1 MESTV
6 KPKTMGQEINLL
18 KSIRRIE
25 PRNVALGLLLGCFLV
40 TFAYFSMTKFDTFR
54 FFMVN
59 SPSTENVATPA
70 GAFVQNM
77 VSVDSEQPDTGPSR
91 KESFSKDVPQIDLD
105 NEAQNVPTGG
115 ENRNISSINSN
126 NSSIISKI
134 DLISEESVES
144 TVQELDDSII
154 EVTKETTDAC
164 DKKHELC
171 STRNE
176 SASNKASTNTSI
188 SSTVPPSIDWK
199 LSDTTIENKSKTEI
213 KKQVPLC
220 DLSQRRIDKCE
231 IEGDVRIIGRN
242 ATVMWVPSPESDG
255 GPDYERKVWQIKPYP
270 RKEDPAAMSH
280 VRIVTVK
287 PTDGP
292 DDAPACMDHR
302 DVPAIVFSDRG
313 YTGNYFHD
321 FTDVLIPIFTTARR
335 FQGEV
340 EFLVTDFRIYWI
352 MKYLPIFKNLTKYD
366 LVDFDSDEQVRC
378 YKKAYI
384 GLTSHDDFGI
394 DPDRIPERYTLVDF
408 TRFMRTTYGLERDI
422 AEIPIQKT
430 LGRKPRLMIVA
441 RAKTRRFMNLDEIV
455 RAAEKLGFEVVATE
469 ATNELVKFSVVVNS
483 CDAIMGVH
491 GAGLTNM
498 VFLPINTVF
507 IQILPWGG
515 LEWVAGNYFKR
526 PVEKMKLKYLQYDIT
541 PEESTLI
548 DEYPRNHTVF
558 TDPASIRRQ
567 GWNAM
572 KEVFLDKQNVRLNIK
587 RFRPTLKKALKH
599 LNSEDS

>member
-1 MESTV
+1 MQSTV
-6 KPKTMGQEINLL
+6 KPKTMGQEISFL

-40 TFAYFSMTKFDTFR
+40 TFAYFSMTKFDTFH
-54 FFMVN
+54 FFIVN
-59 SPSTENVATPA
+59 SPSTENVATPS

-77 VSVDSEQPDTGPSR
+77 VSLDSEQPDTVPSR
-91 KESFSKDVPQIDLD
+91 KDNFSKDVPQIDLD
-105 NEAQNVPTGG
+105 NEVQNVPTEG
-115 ENRNISSINSN
+115 ENRNITSINSN
-126 NSSIISKI
+126 NSSVISKF

-144 TVQELDDSII
+144 TVQELDGSII
-154 EVTKETTDAC
+154 EETKETTDAC
-164 DKKHELC
+164 DKNHELC
-171 STRNE
+171 STGNE
-176 SASNKASTNTSI
+176 SAFNSSTNASI
-188 SSTVPPSIDWK
+188 STTVPPSIDSK
-199 LSDTTIENKSKTEI
+199 LSDTTVELKTEI

-292 DDAPACMDHR
+292 NDAPTCTDHR
-302 DVPAIVFSDRG
+302 DVPAVVFSDRG

-340 EFLVTDFRIYWI
+340 EFLITDFRIYWI

-366 LVDFDSDEQVRC
+366 LVDFDADEKVRC

-394 DPDRIPERYTLVDF
+394 DPERIPERYTLVDF

-430 LGRKPRLMIVA
+430 LGRKPRLLIVA

-469 ATNELVKFSVVVNS
+469 ATDELVRFSVVVNS
-483 CDAIMGVH
+483 CDVIMGVH

-498 VFLPINTVF
+498 VFLPINAVF

-526 PVEKMKLKYLQYDIT
+526 PVEKMKLKYLQYDIM

-548 DEYPRNHTVF
+548 EEYPRNHTVF

-567 GWNAM
+567 GWNAL
-572 KEVFLDKQNVRLNIK
+572 KEVFLDKQNVRLNMK

-599 LNSEDS
+599 LNSVDS

>member
-25 PRNVALGLLLGCFLV
+25 PRNVALGLLIGCFLV

-59 SPSTENVATPA
+59 SPSTENVATPS

-77 VSVDSEQPDTGPSR
+77 VSVDSEQP
-91 KESFSKDVPQIDLD
+91 DLD

-154 EVTKETTDAC
+154 EETKETTDAC

-188 SSTVPPSIDWK
+188 SSTVPPLIDSK

-287 PTDGP
+287 PMDGP

-469 ATNELVKFSVVVNS
+469 AINELVKFSVVVNS

-526 PVEKMKLKYLQYDIT
+526 PVQKMKLKYLQYDIT

-548 DEYPRNHTVF
+548 EEYPRNHTVF